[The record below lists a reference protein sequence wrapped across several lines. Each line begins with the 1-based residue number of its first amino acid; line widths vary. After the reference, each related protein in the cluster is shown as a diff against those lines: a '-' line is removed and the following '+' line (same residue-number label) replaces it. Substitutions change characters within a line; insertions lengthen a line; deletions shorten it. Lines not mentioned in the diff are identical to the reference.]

1 MPPSLPPLPPTT
13 FRPPPL
19 EGTPPP
25 VPARQRFGAIVG
37 AGVLAAAFMS
47 LPASLR
53 VGAAPGSG
61 GALPAWLSLVACA
74 VVPATLGVALLRAA
88 REGLRAF
95 AGPDAMLHLLGAV
108 TWAVCLFGAM
118 TALGAGLRA
127 TTHHHGLAGVTF
139 ALAALVAA
147 VAIGL
152 VVRRVVVLAQRS
164 SPRARAVL
172 VGLTMAALAAV
183 VAAVAIGGVGL
194 TRAAPA
200 GTSGAL
206 PPSTGAMFVDL
217 LAFAIATGFLSRAE
231 FARRHLLARLGLPVG
246 GGLFTLGVLLLVRSS
261 PLADAIVER
270 APAFAPL
277 VAVVTGR

>member
-19 EGTPPP
+19 EGSPPP
-25 VPARQRFGAIVG
+25 VPARLRVGAIVG
-37 AGVLAAAFMS
+37 AGVLAAAFLS
-47 LPASLR
+47 LPAALR
-53 VGAAPGSG
+53 IGASPGSG
-61 GALPAWLSLVACA
+61 GILPAWLSLVACA

-95 AGPDAMLHLLGAV
+95 AGPDAMLHLLGVV
-108 TWAVCLFGAM
+108 TWVVCLFGAM
-118 TALGAGLRA
+118 SALGAGLRA

-139 ALAALVAA
+139 ALGALVVA
-147 VAIGL
+147 VALGL

-172 VGLTMAALAAV
+172 VGLTLAALAAV
-183 VAAVAIGGVGL
+183 VAIGGIGL

-200 GTSGAL
+200 GTSSAL

-217 LAFAIATGFLSRAE
+217 LAFAIAIGFLSRAE
-231 FARRHLLARLGLPVG
+231 FARRHLLARLGLPLG
-246 GGLFTLGVLLLVRSS
+246 GGVFTLGVLLLVRSS

-270 APAFAPL
+270 APAFAPV